1 MWMNVSWATHIVKLR
16 RLGAALCGGHP
27 NSPEQPKRASG
38 HAKGTAGHGAKL
50 VRAPVA
56 QPLAYEV
63 RLPPNVTC
71 ERAGWSP
78 ATVALSHDAMPIRL
92 FLRDIEINLIGD
104 AGRIINDDP
113 RTFIERVKILAG
125 PRLAT
130 ISVEIDTL
138 SPQRVD
144 PPVPALG
151 IPY

>member
-1 MWMNVSWATHIVKLR
+1 M
-16 RLGAALCGGHP
+16 
-27 NSPEQPKRASG
+27 
-38 HAKGTAGHGAKL
+38 

-56 QPLAYEV
+56 QPLSYEV

-78 ATVALSHDAMPIRL
+78 ATVAPSHDAMPIRL

>member
-1 MWMNVSWATHIVKLR
+1 M
-16 RLGAALCGGHP
+16 
-27 NSPEQPKRASG
+27 
-38 HAKGTAGHGAKL
+38 
-50 VRAPVA
+50 AP
-56 QPLAYEV
+56 
-63 RLPPNVTC
+63 
-71 ERAGWSP
+71 
-78 ATVALSHDAMPIRL
+78 SHDAMRDPP

-138 SPQRVD
+138 GPQRVD

>member
-1 MWMNVSWATHIVKLR
+1 M
-16 RLGAALCGGHP
+16 
-27 NSPEQPKRASG
+27 
-38 HAKGTAGHGAKL
+38 
-50 VRAPVA
+50 
-56 QPLAYEV
+56 
-63 RLPPNVTC
+63 
-71 ERAGWSP
+71 RAGLHSSIFYFGYQN
-78 ATVALSHDAMPIRL
+78 LFMPVPDGWVQRL
-92 FLRDIEINLIGD
+92 AFWHPI